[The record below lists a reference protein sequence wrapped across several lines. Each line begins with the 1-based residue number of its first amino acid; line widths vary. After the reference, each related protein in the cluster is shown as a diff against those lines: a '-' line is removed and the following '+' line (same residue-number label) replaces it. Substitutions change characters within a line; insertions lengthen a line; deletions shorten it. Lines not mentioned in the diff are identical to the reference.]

1 MQTQFQYRRVRISDP
16 ENELRMISE
25 LRKFGQPF
33 KAVSRTDYILS
44 SKQCAILKRKKI
56 PYQSVN

>member
-1 MQTQFQYRRVRISDP
+1 MDTQSQYRLIRVSDP

-44 SKQCAILKRKKI
+44 NKQCSILKRKNI
-56 PYQSVN
+56 QYLSIN